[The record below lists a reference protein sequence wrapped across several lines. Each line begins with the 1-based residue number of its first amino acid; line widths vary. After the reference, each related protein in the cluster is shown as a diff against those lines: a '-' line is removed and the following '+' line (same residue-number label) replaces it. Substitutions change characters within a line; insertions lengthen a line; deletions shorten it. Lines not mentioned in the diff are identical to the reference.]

1 MERIR
6 IAIDCM
12 GGDNAPEAPVAGAV
26 DALAASSAI
35 EVILIGKEEEI
46 RKILSG
52 RKYDADRLS
61 VKNAT
66 EVIETAEHPVKAI
79 NSKKDSS
86 MVIALKMVKN
96 GEAEAVLSA
105 GNSGAL
111 LVGGQAIVGR
121 LPGVKRAPFGAL
133 IPTANG
139 GSLLVDSGAN
149 VDCRPDMLLNFARL
163 GSVYV
168 SEVLG
173 RKNPTVG
180 LVNIG
185 AEEEKGNALVK
196 ETMPLLREA
205 SDLNFVGSVEARDI
219 PEGGVDIIVCDAF
232 VGNVVIK
239 MYEGVAKTM
248 MKALQTGFKA
258 NPLSALGALM
268 SLPSLKKS
276 LKDFDVSQ
284 YGGAPL
290 LGLKGLVMKTHGSAK
305 AKEFTNS
312 CLQTI
317 AFARHDVVGKMQEAL
332 AAAAEKEEKKE
343 NPSA

>member
-1 MERIR
+1 MERVR

-12 GGDNAPEAPVAGAV
+12 GGDNAPEAPVVGAL
-26 DALAASSAI
+26 DALAASSEI
-35 EVILIGKEEEI
+35 EVILVGREEEI
-46 RKILSG
+46 QKALAG
-52 RKYDADRLS
+52 KKYDAGRLS
-61 VKNAT
+61 IRNAS

-86 MVIALKMVKN
+86 MVVSLKLVKE
-96 GEAEAVLSA
+96 GEADAVLSA

-111 LVGGQAIVGR
+111 LVGGQTIVGR
-121 LPGVKRAPFGAL
+121 LPGVKRAPFGAM
-133 IPTANG
+133 IPTTHG

-149 VDCRPDMLLNFARL
+149 VDCRPDMLIDFARL

-173 RKNPTVG
+173 RKNPSVG

-196 ETMPLLREA
+196 ETIPLLREA
-205 SDLNFVGSVEARDI
+205 AGLNFVGSVEARDI
-219 PEGGVDIIVCDAF
+219 PETPVDIIVCDAF

-248 MKALQTGFKA
+248 MKALQTGFKS
-258 NPLSALGALM
+258 NPVSALGALM

-312 CLQTI
+312 CLQMI
-317 AFARHDVVGKMQEAL
+317 AFVRNDVVGKMQKAL
-332 AAAAEKEEKKE
+332 AEAEKSKTAE
-343 NPSA
+343 SASTE